1 MREKLSQ
8 QVLLS
13 ILTEEIDKLY
23 ITTKNINEIAPEID
37 RQLKELKTAKVK
49 VEINMLPLEKLLYE
63 HKQHI
68 NKHAIIPKWFL
79 YFFFLLVVVIVIL
92 FSFCCFLLRSS

>member
-13 ILTEEIDKLY
+13 ILTDEIDKLQ

-37 RQLKELKTAKVK
+37 RQLRELKTTKLVVEVK
-49 VEINMLPLEKLLYE
+49 TDHLEKLLKE
-63 HKQHI
+63 HQQVI
-68 NKHAIIPKWFL
+68 NSKTIIPKWFL
-79 YFFFLLVVVIVIL
+79 YFVAFLILVILAL
-92 FSFCCFLLRSS
+92 FSFCWFSLP

>member
-13 ILTEEIDKLY
+13 ILTEEIDKLQ
-23 ITTKNINEIAPEID
+23 ITTKNINEIAPVID
-37 RQLKELKTAKVK
+37 RQLRELKTTKVK
-49 VEINMLPLEKLLYE
+49 VGINTVPLEKLLNE
-63 HKQHI
+63 HKQLI
-68 NKHAIIPKWFL
+68 KKQAIIPKWFL
-79 YFFFLLVVVIVIL
+79 YFIFSLVLIIVIL